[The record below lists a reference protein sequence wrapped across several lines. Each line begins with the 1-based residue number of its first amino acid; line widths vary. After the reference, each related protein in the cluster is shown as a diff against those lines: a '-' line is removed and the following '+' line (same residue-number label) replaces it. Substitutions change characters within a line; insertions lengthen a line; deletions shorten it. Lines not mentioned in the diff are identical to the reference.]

1 MPKDS
6 GNIHVETEAHK
17 DGSREGIIANAN
29 GDQMGMRTDAG
40 KKDANPFHVDSLK
53 ADANMQ
59 QFSHTLNDA
68 FPKK

>member
-1 MPKDS
+1 MK
-6 GNIHVETEAHK
+6 
-17 DGSREGIIANAN
+17 
-29 GDQMGMRTDAG
+29 TDAG